1 MFTHITDLTL
11 ALAHTLPLELFV
23 VVGSFIEEIIPPIPS
38 PGIMVLAGSFAVL
51 QHYTLHALVVLVL
64 LASLGKTIGAFV
76 LYTATKYAQEYLIK
90 TFGHTLNITQ
100 GEIDRFGRRFTGG
113 VRDYF
118 SFVILRSIP
127 IIPSVLLSFGSGV
140 IKLPIR
146 VFLVGTFIGTIVR
159 DTFYLFVGMS
169 GITMFQTLVK
179 HTTSIEAYITG
190 GALVVC
196 AILVTYFIYRRLTR
210 KI

>member
-1 MFTHITDLTL
+1 
-11 ALAHTLPLELFV
+11 
-23 VVGSFIEEIIPPIPS
+23 
-38 PGIMVLAGSFAVL
+38 
-51 QHYTLHALVVLVL
+51 VL